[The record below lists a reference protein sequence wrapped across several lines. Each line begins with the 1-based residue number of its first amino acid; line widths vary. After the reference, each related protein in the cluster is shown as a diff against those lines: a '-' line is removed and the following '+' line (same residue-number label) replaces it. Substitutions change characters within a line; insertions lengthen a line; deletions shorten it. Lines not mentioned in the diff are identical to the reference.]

1 MLDRRAR
8 RLLVVA
14 WSAILIGAAALPAG
28 ARAQTSFSSSFEP
41 ADPQPAWTST
51 VDTGAKRASGVTG
64 PKRTGIPG
72 NVTDKVVAVTASDE
86 NPPDEVKENLV
97 DGSSQSKWLT
107 FHSTGWAA
115 FTLSEPIA
123 VVRYALT
130 SANDAADRDPKD
142 WTLSGSDDG
151 QAWTELDHQ
160 TGQDFAD
167 RFQTK
172 EYAVANTHAYLHY
185 RLDVTANHG
194 DDIVQLAELQ
204 LSNGDTT
211 PPPPSD
217 MTAKIGGGPRGGY
230 NAKSGVGFTGLKAL
244 QYAGAH
250 TATGRGFSYD
260 EVFDVDVRVT
270 RATALSYLIYPDFE
284 EDDLSYPST
293 YAAVDLVFTDGTY
306 LSDLGA
312 IDQHG
317 AALSPQGQGASK
329 TLYTN
334 QWNFIRSRIGA
345 VAAGKTVDRI
355 LVAYDNPH
363 GPADFGGWVDD
374 VKLDGHPPQRDRS
387 HPSDWVLTNR
397 GTNSSGSFSRGNN
410 IPATA
415 VPNGFNFW
423 VPVTDAGTDSWLYQ
437 YQKANNA
444 DNLPTLQAFSAS
456 HEPSPWMGDR
466 QTFQVM
472 PSAASATPD
481 TSREGRALPFR
492 HANEQAS
499 PDHYSV
505 AFENGIRTEIA
516 PTDHAAMFRFSF
528 PDDHANLVFDNI
540 NDQAAVTIDRAN
552 GVVSGWSDV
561 RSGLSAGATRL
572 FVYATFDKPITASA
586 TSAQQ
591 TGYAMFDTSGGRTV
605 TMRIATSLIS
615 LDQARKNLA
624 LEISPTDTFAQ
635 LRERARR
642 AWDKRL
648 GAIDVKSATDDQ
660 RTTLYS
666 NLYRLSL
673 YPNSA
678 FENTGSARAPVY
690 AHALQSSTSTPPSTP
705 TQTGAKLVP
714 GKVYVNNG
722 FWDTY
727 RTAWSAYS
735 LLAPR
740 MAGELVDGF
749 VQQYRDGG
757 WIARWSSPGYANLMT
772 GTSSDVA
779 FADAF
784 VKGVPGLDAAD
795 TYDAALKNATVAPP
809 GDDPNDTSVGRK
821 GLIRSIFR
829 GYTSTDVPE
838 GVSWALEG
846 YINDYGI
853 ANMAGAMAR
862 GHHVGRA
869 EGRRLREEHDYF
881 LGRARNYVNMFDP
894 ATGFFQGRK
903 TDGSFLSPPEAFD
916 PREWGH
922 QHDYTETDGWGFAF
936 HAPQDGQGLAN
947 LYGGRAGLAA
957 KLDAFFSMPETAKN
971 VGSYGGT
978 IHEMIEARDVRMGQW
993 GFSNQ
998 VSHHI
1003 PYMYDYAGQPY
1014 KTQAKVRE
1022 ALRRMYL
1029 GSEIGQ
1035 GYAGD
1040 EDNGETSAWYL
1051 FGALGFYPLQVGSPY
1066 YAIGSPLFRE
1076 ATLHLENGRDLV
1088 VRARHNSQENVYVQ
1102 GLTLNGRRIDRAYLA
1117 HRELARGGVLTFE
1130 MGPRP
1135 SRWATGRHAAPPS
1148 ITHGDQAPLP
1158 LRDATGDDRGTATG
1172 SADVA
1177 ALFDDTSGTR
1187 ATLAG
1192 ARPWVQYRFN
1202 HDERQAIRFY
1212 TLTSGDGPASA
1223 DPRSWVVKGSN
1234 DGQHWK
1240 VLDARRGE
1248 TFRWRSQT
1256 RPFELHHARDY
1267 AQYRI
1272 EFGGATTLAEVELLT
1287 TRRYVP
1293 PTLSASLDA
1302 GTATAGSTVPVRVSV
1317 ENTGTAP
1324 DSGDVVLTGPQG
1336 WGIAPATAHFGPVA
1350 PGASATVTFQLSV
1363 PADAAP
1369 GSFPLTAAVNSPLA
1383 EVHARGAAQ
1392 VIGDTIEFTPGTAAE
1407 EPWLLDA
1414 GGSQLDGDVFDG
1426 RARFADGGSHFD
1438 YRFALP
1444 DAVTGGTLTL
1454 DVGNEFLVQVSTDG
1468 TSWRTVLEQQE
1479 PEHDLGNRAE
1489 RPLDLNALRGDGH
1502 TVFVR
1507 VADSHP
1513 QDGWG
1518 GWLARV
1524 RLELQTG

>member
-1 MLDRRAR
+1 
-8 RLLVVA
+8 
-14 WSAILIGAAALPAG
+14 
-28 ARAQTSFSSSFEP
+28 
-41 ADPQPAWTST
+41 
-51 VDTGAKRASGVTG
+51 
-64 PKRTGIPG
+64 
-72 NVTDKVVAVTASDE
+72 
-86 NPPDEVKENLV
+86 
-97 DGSSQSKWLT
+97 
-107 FHSTGWAA
+107 
-115 FTLSEPIA
+115 
-123 VVRYALT
+123 
-130 SANDAADRDPKD
+130 
-142 WTLSGSDDG
+142 
-151 QAWTELDHQ
+151 
-160 TGQDFAD
+160 
-167 RFQTK
+167 
-172 EYAVANTHAYLHY
+172 
-185 RLDVTANHG
+185 
-194 DDIVQLAELQ
+194 
-204 LSNGDTT
+204 
-211 PPPPSD
+211 
-217 MTAKIGGGPRGGY
+217 
-230 NAKSGVGFTGLKAL
+230 
-244 QYAGAH
+244 
-250 TATGRGFSYD
+250 
-260 EVFDVDVRVT
+260 
-270 RATALSYLIYPDFE
+270 
-284 EDDLSYPST
+284 
-293 YAAVDLVFTDGTY
+293 
-306 LSDLGA
+306 
-312 IDQHG
+312 
-317 AALSPQGQGASK
+317 
-329 TLYTN
+329 
-334 QWNFIRSRIGA
+334 
-345 VAAGKTVDRI
+345 
-355 LVAYDNPH
+355 
-363 GPADFGGWVDD
+363 
-374 VKLDGHPPQRDRS
+374 
-387 HPSDWVLTNR
+387 
-397 GTNSSGSFSRGNN
+397 
-410 IPATA
+410 
-415 VPNGFNFW
+415 
-423 VPVTDAGTDSWLYQ
+423 
-437 YQKANNA
+437 
-444 DNLPTLQAFSAS
+444 
-456 HEPSPWMGDR
+456 
-466 QTFQVM
+466 
-472 PSAASATPD
+472 
-481 TSREGRALPFR
+481 
-492 HANEQAS
+492 
-499 PDHYSV
+499 
-505 AFENGIRTEIA
+505 
-516 PTDHAAMFRFSF
+516 
-528 PDDHANLVFDNI
+528 
-540 NDQAAVTIDRAN
+540 
-552 GVVSGWSDV
+552 
-561 RSGLSAGATRL
+561 
-572 FVYATFDKPITASA
+572 
-586 TSAQQ
+586 
-591 TGYAMFDTSGGRTV
+591 
-605 TMRIATSLIS
+605 
-615 LDQARKNLA
+615 
-624 LEISPTDTFAQ
+624 
-635 LRERARR
+635 
-642 AWDKRL
+642 
-648 GAIDVKSATDDQ
+648 
-660 RTTLYS
+660 
-666 NLYRLSL
+666 
-673 YPNSA
+673 
-678 FENTGSARAPVY
+678 
-690 AHALQSSTSTPPSTP
+690 
-705 TQTGAKLVP
+705 
-714 GKVYVNNG
+714 
-722 FWDTY
+722 
-727 RTAWSAYS
+727 
-735 LLAPR
+735 
-740 MAGELVDGF
+740 
-749 VQQYRDGG
+749 
-757 WIARWSSPGYANLMT
+757 
-772 GTSSDVA
+772 
-779 FADAF
+779 
-784 VKGVPGLDAAD
+784 
-795 TYDAALKNATVAPP
+795 
-809 GDDPNDTSVGRK
+809 
-821 GLIRSIFR
+821 
-829 GYTSTDVPE
+829 
-838 GVSWALEG
+838 
-846 YINDYGI
+846 
-853 ANMAGAMAR
+853 MAR

-1066 YAIGSPLFRE
+1066 YAIGSPLFRK

-1267 AQYRI
+1267 AHYRI
-1272 EFGGATTLAEVELLT
+1272 ELGGATTLAEVELLT

-1383 EVHARGAAQ
+1383 EVHARRRAGDRRHDRVHAGHRGGGAVAARRRRLPARRRRVRRARALRRRWEPLRLPLRAAGCGDGGHAHARRRQRVPRPGLHRREELAHRARAAGARARSGQPRGAPARPQRAARRRAHGLRPRGRQPPARRLGRLAGPREAGAADRLADATAPAGAEDLDLLGRLAA
-1392 VIGDTIEFTPGTAAE
+1392 VVVEPLHLARDGLGDQARRGVAVGAPRE
-1407 EPWLLDA
+1407 LD
-1414 GGSQLDGDVFDG
+1414 
-1426 RARFADGGSHFD
+1426 RADLRDRG
-1438 YRFALP
+1438 
-1444 DAVTGGTLTL
+1444 
-1454 DVGNEFLVQVSTDG
+1454 VGLLVQERGVVADPAAPRDG
-1468 TSWRTVLEQQE
+1468 VGGRGSDREHAEDDEREQGLEQHGAQ
-1479 PEHDLGNRAE
+1479 LIARATSDQA
-1489 RPLDLNALRGDGH
+1489 P
-1502 TVFVR
+1502 
-1507 VADSHP
+1507 P
-1513 QDGWG
+1513 
-1518 GWLARV
+1518 
-1524 RLELQTG
+1524 